1 VGVIPAGV
9 SESTGY
15 ELRSL
20 ILIPHCI
27 IRSEIDAS
35 FPATHFELNWCSDK
49 NTMSPRK
56 KVSPSKTPATKVPSQ
71 KKRVLEPEVLPREEE
86 KQDDDDE
93 REDEEHEGEIEA
105 FEADAPKTES
115 HLPALST
122 PDDLPE
128 TTAVSLADPLR
139 RYMEEVKLHPLLTPE
154 DEFKLAVELKETGS
168 IEAAKKL
175 VQANLRLVVKIA
187 FEYRSIYTN
196 ILDLVQEGN
205 IGLMKA
211 VSKYDPSKGAR
222 LGYYASWWIRSYI
235 LKYLLDNFRLVKV
248 GTTQAQKKL
257 FYHLLR
263 EKERLEA
270 QGLLAGPKLLAQQLN
285 VREQDVVEMQQRL
298 SSAGSEVPLDAPVG
312 DSDGESAPRTH
323 LDYLASHAEAIDDTL
338 SREQWLQI
346 LEEKIPRFR
355 ESLNDKER
363 KILDLR
369 LLAEEPKTLQEIAD
383 LYGLT
388 RERARQIEAKMIEKL
403 RQFLQSDLKEALD

>member
-1 VGVIPAGV
+1 
-9 SESTGY
+9 
-15 ELRSL
+15 
-20 ILIPHCI
+20 
-27 IRSEIDAS
+27 
-35 FPATHFELNWCSDK
+35 
-49 NTMSPRK
+49 MSPRK

-222 LGYYASWWIRSYI
+222 LE
-235 LKYLLDNFRLVKV
+235 LVKV
-248 GTTQAQKKL
+248 DGASVRVVAQSMRTVDRIEA
-257 FYHLLR
+257 LLR
-263 EKERLEA
+263 ERGVMAVRDIADELLESTDRA
-270 QGLLAGPKLLAQQLN
+270 
-285 VREQDVVEMQQRL
+285 
-298 SSAGSEVPLDAPVG
+298 
-312 DSDGESAPRTH
+312 
-323 LDYLASHAEAIDDTL
+323 AID
-338 SREQWLQI
+338 RVRRA
-346 LEEKIPRFR
+346 LETNKRIFR
-355 ESLNDKER
+355 EYSDKTWSLVNWQ
-363 KILDLR
+363 
-369 LLAEEPKTLQEIAD
+369 P
-383 LYGLT
+383 
-388 RERARQIEAKMIEKL
+388 ARRPDDRPAMRIINAV
-403 RQFLQSDLKEALD
+403 